1 MSPLPS
7 PQLQALLAHAGW
19 IRSLA
24 RHLAADADRAD
35 DLVQR
40 TFVAAIEHPPGP
52 STPLK
57 RWLGA
62 IVRHFAWQD
71 LRGDARRAARE
82 SAAARPEASLS
93 AHEVVEAVAI
103 QRELYDAV
111 LALAEPYR
119 ATILAR
125 FYEGLPPREIARR
138 QGVPVK
144 TVKTRLDRGLAKLRE
159 ALDRGHGGDREA
171 WLPALLPLAHW
182 PGLPAST
189 LGTLLVN
196 TKIQMAIGIAALAGA
211 VAIVWRTLP
220 ASSPR
225 PEPVVQH
232 DVESALSRE
241 REEPAKLTGPAK
253 VGAREPDAGET
264 NSETP
269 GASPPVQPS
278 VDAIATGRVVDVE
291 GRAIAGVALALV
303 GSVEVPGSSVEH
315 RTTSRADG
323 SFEVPVPKGM
333 GYLVSVDP
341 AFATVLGAD
350 VWSRIAQRGIV
361 VVVAPAIE
369 VSGDVVDPDGRAI
382 EGAEVAVK
390 TGRAFAAATGLALD
404 ASLEI
409 PRRMKTDADGRFEL
423 DAVPS
428 MNGARLDV
436 QKAGFEPAAQPA
448 PDRPAH
454 DIRVVLARAQG
465 LVLRGLVEDPS
476 GKAVASAL
484 VACGGVSVRSDD
496 QGRFE
501 LEPGEA
507 EKHPS
512 AGGGWQSKPQNVIT
526 AIKPGFLPG
535 RFEKPAGGW
544 PSSIEIRLGAPPLS
558 ISGRVADSSRAPVPG
573 ATVWIVDEQEFGTI
587 IDPVGATAWSRSV
600 ESLLRD
606 EAVGSA
612 IHADD
617 EGRFEIA
624 GLTPRTYRLTAFD
637 GKTLRAASSEPIQ
650 AGSRDALLVLPSA
663 ETCKLVAGRVVSKS
677 GKPVPGE
684 LVFPGRP
691 IQRWPFMG
699 ATPPP
704 VFGGGETTDA
714 EGRFRFE
721 ALSTDDL
728 CFQVSGRDIDVLFRW
743 EPPAG
748 ARLDALE
755 IPVELRC
762 HLQVDLGS
770 RGAEADSFRVLDV
783 DGRELTLVSWRGP
796 RGDFNT
802 VFRLTDG
809 RSEVV
814 SAPETARTVV
824 LQKGGA
830 EVARLAVEMVP
841 GETVV
846 VRL

>member
-1 MSPLPS
+1 MSPPPS
-7 PQLQALLAHAGW
+7 PDLQALLAHAGW

-24 RHLAADADRAD
+24 RNLAADADRAD

-40 TFVAAIEHPPGP
+40 TFVAAFEHPPGP

-62 IVRHFAWQD
+62 VVRHFAWQD
-71 LRGDARRAARE
+71 RRGDARRAARE

-93 AHEVVEAVAI
+93 AHEVVEAVAV

-138 QGVPVK
+138 LGVPVK

-159 ALDRGHGGDREA
+159 ALDRGHGGDRGA

-196 TKIQMAIGIAALAGA
+196 TKIQMAVGIAVLAGA
-211 VAIVWRTLP
+211 VAIVWGRLP
-220 ASSPR
+220 ASSSR
-225 PEPVVQH
+225 SEAVEPH
-232 DVESALSRE
+232 GIASALSRS
-241 REEPAKLTGPAK
+241 REETSNLSGA
-253 VGAREPDAGET
+253 VSGAREPDSVET
-264 NSETP
+264 QA
-269 GASPPVQPS
+269 ASPAESPASRP
-278 VDAIATGRVVDVE
+278 AAAATATGRVVDVE
-291 GRAIAGVALALV
+291 GRPIAGVALALV
-303 GSVEVPGSSVEH
+303 ANLDAPGDSAEQK
-315 RTTSRADG
+315 TTSRTDG
-323 SFEVPVPKGM
+323 SFEVPVPKGA

-341 AFATVLGAD
+341 AFGTVLGAD

-369 VSGDVVDPDGRAI
+369 VSGEVVDPEGRAI

-409 PRRMKTDADGRFEL
+409 PRRMKTDSDGRFDLEG
-423 DAVPS
+423 VPA
-428 MNGARLDV
+428 MTGAKLEA

-454 DIRVVLARAQG
+454 DLRITLPRAQS
-465 LVLRGLVEDPS
+465 LVLRGVVEDPS
-476 GKAVASAL
+476 GQAVASAL

-512 AGGGWQSKPQNVIT
+512 AGGGWQSKPQNAVT

-587 IDPVGATAWSRSV
+587 IDPVGGTAWSRSV
-600 ESLLRD
+600 ESLLRN

-650 AGSRDALLVLPSA
+650 AGSRDAVLVLPSL
-663 ETCKLVAGRVVSKS
+663 ETCKLVAGRLVSKS
-677 GKPVPGE
+677 GRPVPGE

-691 IQRWPFMG
+691 LQRWPFMG

-728 CFQVSGRDIDVLFRW
+728 CFQVSGRDIDILFRW
-743 EPPAG
+743 DPPPG

-770 RGAEADSFRVLDV
+770 HGAEADEFSVLDAA
-783 DGRELTLVSWRGP
+783 GQELVLVSWRGP
-796 RGDFNT
+796 TGNFGKA
-802 VFRLTDG
+802 FRLTDG

-814 SAPETARTVV
+814 SAPETARWVV
-824 LQKGGA
+824 LKKSGV
-830 EVARLAVEMVP
+830 EVSRLTVQMVP

-846 VRL
+846 ARL